1 MMFKTKSVLH
11 TATFKVMSG
20 LMLLPALLM
29 PTHANAAADVNF
41 HGTLII
47 VACQVNAD
55 KPVNV
60 EFGDEVITDL
70 IDGDHY
76 EQDVPAA
83 ITCSDDY
90 DGSLD
95 FQIKG
100 TAIDFDSATLVT
112 SVTDLG
118 VKLMMNDAPMEIN
131 KSYTVTAQTPI
142 AIKAVPVKAVGATLP
157 GGEFTA
163 TATLLITPL

>member
-1 MMFKTKSVLH
+1 MMPKAHLATLSSVMMMFSALT
-11 TATFKVMSG
+11 
-20 LMLLPALLM
+20 LPMQAQ
-29 PTHANAAADVNF
+29 AAADVNF

-76 EQDVPAA
+76 VQDVPAE
-83 ITCSDDY
+83 IKCSDDY

-100 TAIDFDSATLVT
+100 NAISFDAAALET
-112 SVTDLG
+112 SVADLG
-118 VKLMMNDAPMEIN
+118 VKLMMNDTPMEIN

-142 AIKAVPVKAVGATLP
+142 AIKAAPVKAIGATLP